1 RQPRT
6 VETVEELGGRASHG
20 RYPAIGRGNGIVPR
34 YAAPPPLSSAGVTA
48 PRGRRNDD
56 CRFRMLH
63 VLALHKHTYYVVAM
77 SDSLGFLLGDVSR
90 LMRKRFDDRARRLGS
105 SRAQWKTLFTLS
117 RHEGITQGRLAEL
130 LEIEPISLCRMI
142 DRLEESGLVER
153 RRDPGDRRAWNI
165 YLTDAADPVLTQLRD
180 VADELMETTLLGF
193 DAKARDA
200 LIASLEMIHGNLT
213 NTDPSEE
220 TAHG

>member
-1 RQPRT
+1 
-6 VETVEELGGRASHG
+6 
-20 RYPAIGRGNGIVPR
+20 
-34 YAAPPPLSSAGVTA
+34 
-48 PRGRRNDD
+48 
-56 CRFRMLH
+56 
-63 VLALHKHTYYVVAM
+63 M